1 MTGLSKLIAN
11 NAAWSDQIEREKPGF
26 FAELAKQQ
34 APEYLWIGCSDSR
47 VPANQIIGLAPGEVF
62 VHRNVGN
69 VVVHTDLNFL
79 SVLQFAVDLLKVK
92 HVLVVGHYGCSGVR
106 AALEGQRVGI
116 SDQWLQHIRDVVQ
129 LNRRELDQIADIDLR
144 AERLCELN
152 ALHQATHVCGTSIV
166 RDAWARG
173 QELVIHGW
181 AYSLKNGRVH
191 ELDFDVGSA
200 DEFAAMSRRFE
211 ERRRAM
217 A

>member
-1 MTGLSKLIAN
+1 
-11 NAAWSDQIEREKPGF
+11 
-26 FAELAKQQ
+26 
-34 APEYLWIGCSDSR
+34 LWIGCSDSR